1 MHHQNGQRGEQLY
14 AVVAVGYAVERV
26 VGQARKA
33 ELLTDEVAVD
43 RIGGGSERARAERH
57 LVHTLVAVLETG
69 DVALQHIGICHH
81 IMCERRRLRTLKM
94 RIARHDSVQ
103 ILAALLGERLHEAED
118 QLDDL
123 LDLLLDIQT
132 HIERDLIVSRTAGMQ
147 ALAGIADALG
157 EQLLDVHMNVLI
169 IERELYVAF
178 LDILENAL
186 EALNDLLGLVLLDD
200 ALPAQHGRVRDR
212 AGDVLLVQTAVKQ
225 DGRVKVVY
233 YKIGLLLETSC
244 P

>member
-1 MHHQNGQRGEQLY
+1 M
-14 AVVAVGYAVERV
+14 
-26 VGQARKA
+26 
-33 ELLTDEVAVD
+33 
-43 RIGGGSERARAERH
+43 S
-57 LVHTLVAVLETG
+57 
-69 DVALQHIGICHH
+69 C
-81 IMCERRRLRTLKM
+81 
-94 RIARHDSVQ
+94 
-103 ILAALLGERLHEAED
+103 LHEAED

-169 IERELYVAF
+169 IERELYVAV
-178 LDILENAL
+178 LDVLENAL
-186 EALNDLLGLVLLDD
+186 ESLNDLLGFVLLDD
-200 ALPAQHGRVRDR
+200 ALLAQHGRVRDR
-212 AGDVLLVQTAVKQ
+212 AGDVLLVQAAVKQ
-225 DGRVKVVY
+225 DRRVEIVY